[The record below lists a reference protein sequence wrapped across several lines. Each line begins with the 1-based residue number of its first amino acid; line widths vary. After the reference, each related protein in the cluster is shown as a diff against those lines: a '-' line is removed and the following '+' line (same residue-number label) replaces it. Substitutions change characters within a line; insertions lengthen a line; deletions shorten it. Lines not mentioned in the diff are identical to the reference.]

1 MLVALLYAALFA
13 FGCTCPIK
21 WILGI
26 SCPGCGMTRACIS
39 AARLD
44 FESAFAYHPLWIAL
58 LPYAVVYLLLVWKR
72 KEKELR
78 VWTIGGAMLMVGI
91 YIWRMYASVNDVVVF
106 EPQNGLVGR
115 MLGAIFGKTPND
127 FGFV

>member
-1 MLVALLYAALFA
+1 MLFR
-13 FGCTCPIK
+13 
-21 WILGI
+21 
-26 SCPGCGMTRACIS
+26 S
-39 AARLD
+39 ARLD
-44 FESAFAYHPLWIAL
+44 FESAFAYHPLWITL
-58 LPYAVVYLLLVWKR
+58 LPYAVVYLLLVWKK

-91 YIWRMYASVNDVVVF
+91 YIWRMHASVNDVVVF